1 MPTARRSTEGEGTAK
16 KAPAK
21 KTAAKKSTARRT
33 AAKEPSAD
41 QTDARR
47 RSPEDSVAA
56 SSDRA
61 RDHARDHASED
72 APRRRR
78 PRSMRAVAARAASE
92 LTGLIGRQV
101 EGVVGVEQ
109 VDDGW
114 RVQLEVVESRRI
126 PDTTDILA
134 IYEVDVDT
142 DGEVTA
148 YRRRDRYVRGRFR
161 E

>member
-1 MPTARRSTEGEGTAK
+1 MATPRRSTAREGTAK

-21 KTAAKKSTARRT
+21 RVATKKSPARR
-33 AAKEPSAD
+33 AAATESRAD
-41 QTDARR
+41 PTDAGRP
-47 RSPEDSVAA
+47 SPDTSEADS
-56 SSDRA
+56 
-61 RDHARDHASED
+61 RDHAED

-78 PRSMRAVAARAASE
+78 PRSMRSVAARAASE
-92 LTGLIGRQV
+92 LTDLIGRQV

-114 RVQLEVVESRRI
+114 RVQVEVVESRRI

-134 IYEVDVDT
+134 IYEVDVDP

-148 YRRRDRYVRGRFR
+148 YRRLDRYVRGRFR

>member
-1 MPTARRSTEGEGTAK
+1 MPTARRSTEREGTAK

-21 KTAAKKSTARRT
+21 RAAAKKSAAKRA
-33 AAKEPSAD
+33 AAKEAPAD

-47 RSPEDSVAA
+47 ASPDNSVAA
-56 SSDRA
+56 S
-61 RDHARDHASED
+61 RDHAPED

-78 PRSMRAVAARAASE
+78 PRSMRTVAARAANE

-114 RVQLEVVESRRI
+114 RVQVEVVESRRI

>member
-1 MPTARRSTEGEGTAK
+1 
-16 KAPAK
+16 
-21 KTAAKKSTARRT
+21 
-33 AAKEPSAD
+33 
-41 QTDARR
+41 
-47 RSPEDSVAA
+47 VAA
-56 SSDRA
+56 S
-61 RDHARDHASED
+61 RDHASE
-72 APRRRR
+72 AALRKRR
-78 PRSMRAVAARAASE
+78 PRSMRTVATRAASE
-92 LTGLIGRQV
+92 LTGLIGRQA

-114 RVQLEVVESRRI
+114 RVQIEVVESRRI

-134 IYEVDVDT
+134 IYEVDLDT

>member
-1 MPTARRSTEGEGTAK
+1 MTMDR
-16 KAPAK
+16 
-21 KTAAKKSTARRT
+21 KSTAREG
-33 AAKEPSAD
+33 AAKK
-41 QTDARR
+41 
-47 RSPEDSVAA
+47 A
-56 SSDRA
+56 S
-61 RDHARDHASED
+61 RDHVAED
-72 APRRRR
+72 APRKRRA
-78 PRSMRAVAARAASE
+78 RSMRTVASRASSE

-109 VDDGW
+109 VEDGW
-114 RVQLEVVESRRI
+114 RVQIEVVESRRI

-134 IYEVDVDT
+134 IYEVDVDA

>member
-1 MPTARRSTEGEGTAK
+1 MATARRSTEREGTAK
-16 KAPAK
+16 RAPAK
-21 KTAAKKSTARRT
+21 RTAAKKSPARRT
-33 AAKEPSAD
+33 AAKESRAD
-41 QTDARR
+41 STEARR
-47 RSPEDSVAA
+47 ASPDRSVAA
-56 SSDRA
+56 SRE
-61 RDHARDHASED
+61 HASED

-78 PRSMRAVAARAASE
+78 ARSMRTVAARAASE

-114 RVQLEVVESRRI
+114 RVQVEVVESRRI

-134 IYEVDVDT
+134 IYEVDVDP

-148 YRRRDRYVRGRFR
+148 YRRLDRYVRGRFR

>member
-1 MPTARRSTEGEGTAK
+1 MATDRKSTAREGTAK
-16 KAPAK
+16 KAPGKRA
-21 KTAAKKSTARRT
+21 AAKKSLPRRT
-33 AAKEPSAD
+33 AAKESPAD
-41 QTDARR
+41 PRDAQRT
-47 RSPEDSVAA
+47 SPDKRVAA
-56 SSDRA
+56 S
-61 RDHARDHASED
+61 RDHASED
-72 APRRRR
+72 APRNRR
-78 PRSMRAVAARAASE
+78 PRSMRTVAARAASE
-92 LTGLIGRQV
+92 LTGLIGRQA

-114 RVQLEVVESRRI
+114 RVQVEVVESRRI

-148 YRRRDRYVRGRFR
+148 YRRLSRYVRGRFK

>member
-1 MPTARRSTEGEGTAK
+1 MPTARRSTEAEGTAK

-78 PRSMRAVAARAASE
+78 PRSMRAVAALAASE

>member
-1 MPTARRSTEGEGTAK
+1 MPTERRSTEREGTAK

-21 KTAAKKSTARRT
+21 RAAAKKSIAKRI
-33 AAKEPSAD
+33 AAKESPAD
-41 QTDARR
+41 QTDPQRP
-47 RSPEDSVAA
+47 SPDNSVA
-56 SSDRA
+56 RN
-61 RDHARDHASED
+61 RDHAAQDV
-72 APRRRR
+72 PRKRG
-78 PRSMRAVAARAASE
+78 PRSMRTVAARAASE
-92 LTGLIGRQV
+92 LTGLIGRQA

-114 RVQLEVVESRRI
+114 RVQIEVVESRRI

>member
-1 MPTARRSTEGEGTAK
+1 MPTARRSTEREGTAK

-21 KTAAKKSTARRT
+21 RAAAKKSIAKRA
-33 AAKEPSAD
+33 AAKQSPAD

-47 RSPEDSVAA
+47 AAPDNPVAA
-56 SSDRA
+56 S
-61 RDHARDHASED
+61 RDHASED
-72 APRRRR
+72 VHRKRR
-78 PRSMRAVAARAASE
+78 PRSMRTVAARAAGE

-114 RVQLEVVESRRI
+114 RVQVEVVESRRI

>member
-21 KTAAKKSTARRT
+21 KTAAKKSMARRT

>member
-1 MPTARRSTEGEGTAK
+1 M
-16 KAPAK
+16 
-21 KTAAKKSTARRT
+21 RT
-33 AAKEPSAD
+33 
-41 QTDARR
+41 
-47 RSPEDSVAA
+47 
-56 SSDRA
+56 
-61 RDHARDHASED
+61 
-72 APRRRR
+72 
-78 PRSMRAVAARAASE
+78 VAARAASE
-92 LTGLIGRQV
+92 LTGLIGRQA

-114 RVQLEVVESRRI
+114 RVQIEVVESRRI

-142 DGEVTA
+142 AGEVTA

>member
-1 MPTARRSTEGEGTAK
+1 MATARRSTARQSTAT

-21 KTAAKKSTARRT
+21 RTGQDHPHRSATKKSPARRT
-33 AAKEPSAD
+33 AAKESSAD
-41 QTDARR
+41 PTDARR
-47 RSPEDSVAA
+47 TSSDKPVAA
-56 SSDRA
+56 S
-61 RDHARDHASED
+61 RDHAPED

-78 PRSMRAVAARAASE
+78 PRSMRTLASRAASE

-114 RVQLEVVESRRI
+114 RVQVEVVETRRI
-126 PDTTDILA
+126 PETTDILA
-134 IYEVDVDT
+134 TYEVDVDA

-148 YRRRDRYVRGRFR
+148 YRRLSRHVRGRFK

>member
-1 MPTARRSTEGEGTAK
+1 MATARRSTEREGAARKGPAKRATAK
-16 KAPAK
+16 KSPAR
-21 KTAAKKSTARRT
+21 ST
-33 AAKEPSAD
+33 AAKESRGDP
-41 QTDARR
+41 TDAQRA
-47 RSPEDSVAA
+47 SPDRTVAA
-56 SSDRA
+56 S
-61 RDHARDHASED
+61 RDHASED

-78 PRSMRAVAARAASE
+78 PRSMRTVAARAASE

-109 VDDGW
+109 VDNGW
-114 RVQLEVVESRRI
+114 RVQVEVVESRRI

-134 IYEVDVDT
+134 IYEVDVDP

-148 YRRRDRYVRGRFR
+148 YRRLDRYVRGRFR

>member
-1 MPTARRSTEGEGTAK
+1 MAMDR
-16 KAPAK
+16 
-21 KTAAKKSTARRT
+21 KSTAREG
-33 AAKEPSAD
+33 AAKK
-41 QTDARR
+41 
-47 RSPEDSVAA
+47 A
-56 SSDRA
+56 S
-61 RDHARDHASED
+61 RDHVAED
-72 APRRRR
+72 APRTGRA
-78 PRSMRAVAARAASE
+78 RSMRTVASRASSE

-109 VDDGW
+109 VEDGW
-114 RVQLEVVESRRI
+114 RVQIEVVESRRI

-134 IYEVDVDT
+134 IYEVDVDA